1 MFAWMLLAP
10 RLADRWLVQL
20 LLQLLLI
27 NSLVMTLRANPGWD
41 RIRHTMVGLWVV
53 SLLGSLL
60 TLLPLAP
67 AMQQL
72 ARTVENASVLPLL
85 GILIAGILRYV
96 FTRRELNV
104 QGLFA
109 TIAVYLFIAFFFA
122 NVYVLMLEWNP
133 ASFHL
138 PAEISGRPLQLLQG
152 DMIYFSMI
160 TLATVGYGDILPV
173 SETARSLAVIEAV
186 VGQFYVAIV
195 VAVFVGMY
203 AAAQQRRE

>member
-1 MFAWMLLAP
+1 MLLAP
-10 RLADRWLVQL
+10 SLADRWLVQL

-27 NSLVMTLRANPGWD
+27 NSLVMTLWANPGWD
-41 RIRHTMVGLWVV
+41 RVRHTMIGLWVV

-60 TLLPLAP
+60 TLLPLSP
-67 AMQQL
+67 AMQHL

-85 GILIAGILRYV
+85 AILIAGILRYV

-122 NVYVLMLEWNP
+122 SVYVLVLEWDP

-138 PAEISGRPLQLLQG
+138 PVDAAARPRSMLMH
-152 DMIYFSMI
+152 DMVYFSMI